1 MLLEEGTVEIAGN
14 LQLIG
19 DGSELLFT
27 PNGLLEDHT
36 SYTVRISGIKDRAG
50 NSLASTVESTFTTG
64 NTIDTQAPTVEINP
78 PSNRGRV
85 AVNTLV
91 TAVFSERIDPATVD
105 NNAFYITDTVT
116 NQRVDG
122 ALNWLN
128 NNQTLNFIPDAAYW
142 VGRQYR
148 INLTDQIKDLFGNK
162 LRSTSSVFT
171 TAFTADNDGPVVV
184 ATSVANG
191 WSDVPLNVRL
201 NVRFDEA
208 INSLSLTNLVLTDED
223 GKNVAVTRSI
233 SADRLVVTL
242 QPRVSLEANSNYSL
256 SINLIEDLSGNLLEQ
271 QQTLLFTTGAT
282 VDTQRGSVE
291 SITPTHN
298 AKDVPLNAVI
308 EFRVSEPIDPTTL
321 SSHTVYLYNHTEER
335 RVATDLVLSE
345 QGRRVQ
351 LVPQSSLTAGHS
363 YYVYIKS
370 FYDLAGNLFN
380 HRYHYHS
387 YYYSLHCRR

>member
-1 MLLEEGTVEIAGN
+1 MQYKTYLKKIKKLPIQVLFDAPIMQSTVFGSLLLLEEGTVEIAGN

-78 PSNRGRV
+78 PHNRGRV

-128 NNQTLNFIPDAAYW
+128 NNQTLNFIPDTAYW

-148 INLTDQIKDLFGNK
+148 INLTDQIKDLFGNNNNSSAGK
-162 LRSTSSVFT
+162 RGALR
-171 TAFTADNDGPVVV
+171 
-184 ATSVANG
+184 
-191 WSDVPLNVRL
+191 
-201 NVRFDEA
+201 
-208 INSLSLTNLVLTDED
+208 ED
-223 GKNVAVTRSI
+223 GGSNKTKR
-233 SADRLVVTL
+233 
-242 QPRVSLEANSNYSL
+242 PRVN
-256 SINLIEDLSGNLLEQ
+256 
-271 QQTLLFTTGAT
+271 
-282 VDTQRGSVE
+282 
-291 SITPTHN
+291 
-298 AKDVPLNAVI
+298 K
-308 EFRVSEPIDPTTL
+308 
-321 SSHTVYLYNHTEER
+321 SS
-335 RVATDLVLSE
+335 
-345 QGRRVQ
+345 
-351 LVPQSSLTAGHS
+351 
-363 YYVYIKS
+363 
-370 FYDLAGNLFN
+370 
-380 HRYHYHS
+380 
-387 YYYSLHCRR
+387 